1 MPPLPHWYHGIEAVT
16 DFAVRVP
23 LTRCPSWRHLPA
35 SANGQ
40 PTVAFHVGNDCIRP
54 TPRLVDHSVDAN
66 RGPGTAPRRRCLDAG
81 QDQQPGEG
89 SLHRQHGGLQAD
101 AVAVKAECGLLE
113 CGGRGVADQFAEQRP
128 AAAHAMT
135 GAQHLP
141 GLAGCWELPSAP
153 HQPGPQQPAQ
163 PAGGPGAGGPRA
175 PAARPHR
182 PLAAPR
188 SRRRPA
194 VPPGHR
200 DAVHPGSGAQPA
212 GDLVALSLSP
222 AAATG

>member
-113 CGGRGVADQFAEQRP
+113 CGGRGVVDQFAEQRL

-135 GAQHLP
+135 GAQHLH

-153 HQPGPQQPAQ
+153 HQPGPQQAGT
-163 PAGGPGAGGPRA
+163 AGGRTWCWWPTGTRCAPSPSAGCASIPTAAGRS
-175 PAARPHR
+175 ARPPGR
-182 PLAAPR
+182 C
-188 SRRRPA
+188 
-194 VPPGHR
+194 PPGEW
-200 DAVHPGSGAQPA
+200 S
-212 GDLVALSLSP
+212 
-222 AAATG
+222 AASR